1 LQQHPS
7 RFHSLSLAVAKPG
20 SEFAYLFSK
29 GLLGLFLAV
38 LAVFLLPDMALA
50 DAART
55 GKIAVVSVN
64 EKLSASLIFGLFL
77 GVMLTASAYLFFI
90 WVVMR
95 DRGQVFLLC
104 LLLCLSLNIA
114 GTNDLLMNQLGL
126 TSQATRGLL
135 VNYSMIFSCIFSV
148 FFTYYFLEVE
158 VNNPSFR
165 IPFFILSFLLFL
177 LLLGSI
183 LNQSMV
189 RFILPALSTITIAVI
204 LVCGIA
210 SLRQGVSGSFT
221 HIVAFIFFLAGALA
235 DPLYNIGYIVNTS
248 SSKNLTYT
256 SYSMA
261 ALMFAVVIAS
271 QFAARQEEKEREL
284 ATSNERFTLATRGA
298 NEGLFDWNLETG
310 EVFFS
315 NQFRKILGLR
325 LENTRDSLKIWM
337 RMMMPPDRRI
347 VREAMRRF
355 RHNSEINTI
364 NIEYR
369 IVQSQENRR
378 WLHSKAVAMRDPTT
392 KKIIRLVGSTNDIT
406 ARKQSEVALRASEAR
421 FRSITEAHPVPV
433 LIVGLTEQTILYAS
447 PGAEQ
452 LLGAPQSRLMHEQ
465 LSRFL
470 PDNDARLEIWDL
482 MNSGKEV
489 NLKEVMLN
497 RDDRSQLDAALSARR
512 ISYLNQEAMVIGV
525 YDLTERKQ
533 AEAKIARQQEALQQS
548 EKMAALGGLLAGVAH
563 ELNNPLSVVVGQA
576 T

>member
-1 LQQHPS
+1 MQQHPS